1 MNVNT
6 EFLEYMYQNIEMG
19 VFSLT
24 KLLSSINDTE
34 NKIKKLISEE
44 LKEYEKY
51 YKEVKKLIKKTKVEA
66 KNNNLLAK
74 VSATVGIKMDMLKD
88 NSDSSIARMLTQ
100 GLTMGVVDITS
111 KLDNYNDSLDKSILK
126 LGKQYK
132 KFQQEEIE
140 RLKIFIIC

>member
-66 KNNNLLAK
+66 KNNNLF
-74 VSATVGIKMDMLKD
+74 
-88 NSDSSIARMLTQ
+88 
-100 GLTMGVVDITS
+100 
-111 KLDNYNDSLDKSILK
+111 Y
-126 LGKQYK
+126 
-132 KFQQEEIE
+132 
-140 RLKIFIIC
+140 RLK

>member
-1 MNVNT
+1 MNANT

-111 KLDNYNDSLDKSILK
+111 KIDNYYDSL
-126 LGKQYK
+126 
-132 KFQQEEIE
+132 E
-140 RLKIFIIC
+140 

>member
-1 MNVNT
+1 MNANT
-6 EFLEYMYQNIEMG
+6 EFLEYMYQNVEMG
-19 VFSLT
+19 VFSLK

-51 YKEVKKLIKKTKVEA
+51 YKKVKKLIKKTKVEA
-66 KNNNLLAK
+66 KSNNLLAK
-74 VSATVGIKMDMLKD
+74 VSTTFGIKMDMLKD

-111 KLDNYNDSLDKSILK
+111 KIDNYNDTLDKSILK

-140 RLKIFIIC
+140 RLKEYL

>member
-6 EFLEYMYQNIEMG
+6 EFLEYMYQNIKMG

-111 KLDNYNDSLDKSILK
+111 KIDNYNDSLDKSILK

-140 RLKIFIIC
+140 RLKKYL

>member
-1 MNVNT
+1 MNANT
-6 EFLEYMYQNIEMG
+6 EFLEYMYQNVEMG
-19 VFSLT
+19 VFSLK

-51 YKEVKKLIKKTKVEA
+51 YKEVKKIIKKTKVEA
-66 KNNNLLAK
+66 KSNNLLAK
-74 VSATVGIKMDMLKD
+74 VSTTFGIKMDMLKD

-111 KLDNYNDSLDKSILK
+111 KIDNYNDTLDKSILK

-132 KFQQEEIE
+132 KFQQDEIE
-140 RLKIFIIC
+140 RLKEYL